1 MSNVLGAVE
10 IQMLADL
17 ARLKADMDQAKS
29 LVGNAAKEMQR
40 AADMVKTALGA
51 IGVGLSAA
59 ALVGW
64 VRSAI
69 DAADAMD
76 EMSSRVGIGA
86 GELSKLQVAYKM
98 AGLDQAAMQ
107 SSLSKLSKEIATGN
121 AAFDQL
127 GIKTRNA
134 DGTLRSATA
143 VLRDV
148 ADKFAGMIDGTAKT
162 ALAMEIFGKS
172 GADMVGVLNGGS
184 EALDEMARMAERL
197 GVAITDEAAAD
208 AAKFNDTLDLLSMGM
223 QGIGS
228 QVASRLLP
236 TLNGLAGAFLSSM
249 TEGDRLSRIA
259 DVLATGL
266 KVLYAVGVSVV
277 EAFSMVGKTIG
288 AAGAQIMAVMQGD
301 FAGAVRIGNEWAADM
316 KAGWSS
322 AAANISAAWNGT
334 AADSTAAMASIVKG
348 SQDVVIQSKAQEE
361 AAKKLAAEEAKR
373 AEEVKKLI
381 GSIEG
386 KIAAQQLDLATG
398 EKLSESE
405 KLALDT
411 MVKLRD
417 GTLKLTEAETIA
429 LSQKLESLLVGEREI
444 KQREEAKKATEAM
457 ATWQTKWAADQD
469 KTTEGLRAQ
478 VVEQQRANDELR
490 LGADA
495 IAQREIAQMRATAT
509 DLEWAA
515 ANEGGNQALEEQARL
530 LRKRADLAEEGVAL
544 KEAKAAR
551 DEWQK
556 TVDSIGQGLTDSLY
570 RAFESGRDFFST
582 LWDGIANTFKTTV
595 LKIAVQ
601 AVMSPVN
608 QVLGSMFSA
617 GSAAGG
623 GLLGLLGNAGGLAGM
638 LGSFG
643 GYGMTGLMSTLSG
656 TGLGTSLGAAGSL
669 MGSGNVAGG
678 LGMGAGAL
686 APVLGLIGLG
696 MGLADKAFAAGNN
709 EDNLQWTKAWTAT
722 GGLAP
727 PTLKFDT
734 NFLQKLGFSQRT
746 ANILTGASLWS
757 SVFGDKSATLGYGGA
772 LIGDSTVTG
781 TSGKLMDFGRGNN
794 AYSQDLQDYAAAL
807 ATQLGDVA
815 KGFGGSAA
823 GLQVF
828 VGTDQ
833 DREGRSAGTVQFLRS
848 GSRLGGIQTGGG
860 DPLITVAGKI
870 AAGDLGA
877 WFADNTSQAL
887 LAGLQHAGLDQR
899 FAEYFKSFAALDLT
913 KDEADAVL
921 ATASGVRQL
930 TDSLEPLGGVFSRLS
945 SLSVKATVELA
956 NLTGGVDAFAAK
968 SQAYVQAYYT
978 QDEQLALVAREVR
991 SQLTAVGINTDTL
1004 FTKEAYRSMVD
1015 SRDLGTTQGRE
1026 QLATLLNN
1034 ASAFAQLAESLGGR
1048 TLAELAAM
1056 APSGALFDTTDSAA
1070 AAVEAAQA
1078 SAQQLQA
1085 ANTQLQAIAQ
1095 SGTDTVTELQ
1105 ALVRLQS
1112 EANRQLV
1119 AQLAAMSAAMDEA
1132 ARPALLADLSSNP
1145 GGY

>member
-1 MSNVLGAVE
+1 MSNVLGAIE

-59 ALVGW
+59 ALVSW

-148 ADKFAGMIDGTAKT
+148 ADKFAGMTDGTAKT

-208 AAKFNDTLDLLSMGM
+208 AAKFNDTLDLLGMGM

-228 QVASRLLP
+228 QVASKLLP

-266 KVLYAVGVSVV
+266 KTLYAVGVGVV
-277 EAFSMVGKTIG
+277 EAFSMVGKTVG
-288 AAGAQIMAVMQGD
+288 ALGAQIMAVMQGD

-373 AEEVKKLI
+373 ADEVKKLI
-381 GSIEG
+381 GGIEG
-386 KIAAQQLDLATG
+386 KIAAQQMDLLTG

-429 LSQKLESLLVGEREI
+429 LGQKLESLLVGEREI
-444 KQREEAKKATEAM
+444 KQREEAKKAAEAM

-570 RAFESGRDFFST
+570 RAFESGRDFFGT
-582 LWDGIANTFKTTV
+582 LWDGIKNTFKSTV
-595 LKIAVQ
+595 LKVAIQ
-601 AVMSPVN
+601 AVMNPVN
-608 QVLGSMFSA
+608 QVLGSILGTTGTAMA
-617 GSAAGG
+617 GTTGG
-623 GLLGLLGNAGGLAGM
+623 GSGALGT
-638 LGSFG
+638 LGSLGSIAGTLGTMGSF
-643 GYGMTGLMSTLSG
+643 GMTGLMSTLTG

-669 MGSGNVAGG
+669 ISSGSVAGG
-678 LGMGAGAL
+678 
-686 APVLGLIGLG
+686 IG
-696 MGLADKAFAAGNN
+696 MGLGAIAPYAIAALVIYNA
-709 EDNLQWTKAWTAT
+709 L
-722 GGLAP
+722 
-727 PTLKFDT
+727 LK
-734 NFLQKLGFSQRT
+734 
-746 ANILTGASLWS
+746 
-757 SVFGDKSATLGYGGA
+757 DKSAKLGYGGSV
-772 LIGDSTVTG
+772 IGAGGSVTA
-781 TSGKLMDFGRGNN
+781 TSGKLMGFGNGND
-794 AYSQDLQDYAAAL
+794 YFSQQLQDYS
-807 ATQLGDVA
+807 ATIAQTLQATAGQ
-815 KGFGGSAA
+815 FGGTAA

-828 VGTDQ
+828 VGTDE
-833 DREGRSAGTVQFLRS
+833 DRKGKSAGTVQFLRN
-848 GSRLGGIQTGGG
+848 GQRLGGIQTAGGT
-860 DPLITVAGKI
+860 DPVAVAATKI
-870 AAGDLGA
+870 AAGDLNA
-877 WFADNTSQAL
+877 WFAEATSAAL
-887 LAGLQHAGLDQR
+887 ISGLQYAQLDKR
-899 FAEYFKSFAALDLT
+899 FADYFGSFQAFALS
-913 KDEADAVL
+913 KDEADQIL
-921 ATASGVRQL
+921 ATATSVQQL
-930 TDSLEPLGGVFSRLS
+930 TDALGPLGGVFAQLAT
-945 SLSVKATVELA
+945 LSVQATADLA
-956 NLTGGVDAFAAK
+956 AMTGGFDAFASKAQ
-968 SQAYVQAYYT
+968 SYVQAYYT
-978 QDEQLALVAREVR
+978 QDEQLALVAAQVR
-991 SQLTAVGINTDTL
+991 SQLTAVGLNTDTL
-1004 FTKEAYRSMVD
+1004 FSKEAYRGLVD
-1015 SRDLGTTQGRE
+1015 SRDLSTSMGRE
-1026 QLATLLNN
+1026 QLAALLNN
-1034 ASAFAQLAESLGGR
+1034 AAAFAQLTESLGGR
-1048 TLAELAAM
+1048 TLADLAAM
-1056 APSGALFDTTDSAA
+1056 APAGALFSNTDSAA
-1070 AAVEAAQA
+1070 ATAEAAQT
-1078 SAQQLQA
+1078 SVQLQQI
-1085 ANTQLQAIAQ
+1085 ANDQLASIATAGQ
-1095 SGTDTVTELQ
+1095 NTVAELQ
-1105 ALVRLQS
+1105 ALVRVQA
-1112 EANRQLV
+1112 EGNRQLIER
-1119 AQLAAMSAAMDEA
+1119 LTAMSAAMDEA
-1132 ARPALLADLSSNP
+1132 ARPALLADLASNP